1 MSNYPNQMFRP
12 SRYVRLLISLVL
24 VIGLVIFA
32 VFSQTSLFDETN
44 NKTVTVNPKKISQ
57 QFL

>member
-44 NKTVTVNPKKISQ
+44 KTAAVNPKKISQ

>member
-1 MSNYPNQMFRP
+1 MFRP

-32 VFSQTSLFDETN
+32 VFSQTSLFDETK
-44 NKTVTVNPKKISQ
+44 KTAVVNPKKISQ